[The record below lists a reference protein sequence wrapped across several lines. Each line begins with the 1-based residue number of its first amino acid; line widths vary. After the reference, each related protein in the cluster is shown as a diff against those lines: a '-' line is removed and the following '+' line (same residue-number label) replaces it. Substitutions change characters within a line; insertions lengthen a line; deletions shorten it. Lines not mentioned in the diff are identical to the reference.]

1 MNDSSE
7 KFLKL
12 MLDGYKQNLE
22 GVEQYI
28 SQTEMQVADAAKSKE
43 EMLEHIEELKNLLG
57 IEEGDEEESEE
68 ETEATKE

>member
-43 EMLEHIEELKNLLG
+43 EMLEHIEELKTLLG
-57 IEEGDEEESEE
+57 IEEGDEEEEE
-68 ETEATKE
+68 AEAATE